1 MRGEVPEEAAPA
13 LKEPEDA
20 TKASH
25 AKAEAE
31 RAKVGANHDANGEP
45 NAAAREGAVG
55 AESPAGKA
63 DGGKAPG
70 KATRPPAGEG
80 ATGAGTAPLA
90 PGAGAGEPKPQRL
103 FEPPAGVQDDLKLIS
118 GIGPGLERS
127 LNAMG
132 ITTWAQVA
140 ALTPAEIAKVE
151 AELGFRGRATRDNW
165 RAQAE
170 ALARGGVEEYRRVFG
185 RAPR

>member
-1 MRGEVPEEAAPA
+1 MWQRGYYEHIARDRDDLARVRCYIAANPA
-13 LKEPEDA
+13 R
-20 TKASH
+20 H
-25 AKAEAE
+25 
-31 RAKVGANHDANGEP
+31 
-45 NAAAREGAVG
+45 
-55 AESPAGKA
+55 
-63 DGGKAPG
+63 PG
-70 KATRPPAGEG
+70 RTFRYNR
-80 ATGAGTAPLA
+80 TAPLA